1 MAKRAGAYKSDK
13 RKKELTRQKKQEEKR
28 QKRFGKSGAEISAEN
43 QPLSEVSASDVK
55 AVAGSIVKVHYTGR
69 LDDGSVFDSSRER
82 GPLEFTVGAGQMIQG
97 FDKAVNGMSV
107 GESKTVRI
115 PSDEAYG
122 PYKEDLI
129 FEMPKAH
136 FPEDTKEG
144 VAFTLKHPDGSVLEA
159 VVTELTEDTVKL
171 NANHSLAGKDL
182 IFDIELLE
190 ADF

>member
-1 MAKRAGAYKSDK
+1 M
-13 RKKELTRQKKQEEKR
+13 RQKKQEEKR
-28 QKRFGKSGAEISAEN
+28 QKRFGKPGAEVPAGTQPQAEG
-43 QPLSEVSASDVK
+43 VSSDVK
-55 AVAGSIVKVHYTGR
+55 AVAGSVVKVHYTGR

-97 FDKAVNGMSV
+97 FDRAVSGMSV

-136 FPEDTKEG
+136 FPEGTKEG
-144 VAFTLKHPDGSVLEA
+144 FAFTLKHPDGSSLEA
-159 VVTELTEDTVKL
+159 VVTDIAGDTVTL

-182 IFDIELLE
+182 IFDIELVE
-190 ADF
+190 VEID

>member
-1 MAKRAGAYKSDK
+1 MSAESQPQSAGAD
-13 RKKELTRQKKQEEKR
+13 
-28 QKRFGKSGAEISAEN
+28 
-43 QPLSEVSASDVK
+43 SEVKAS
-55 AVAGSIVKVHYTGR
+55 AGSIVKVHYTGR

-82 GPLEFTVGAGQMIQG
+82 EPLEFTVGAGQMIQG

-122 PYKEDLI
+122 PYKKDLM
-129 FEMPKAH
+129 FELPKAH
-136 FPEDTKEG
+136 FPEDTKKG
-144 VAFTLKHPDGSVLEA
+144 AAFKLKHPNGNSLDA
-159 VVTELTEDTVKL
+159 VVTDITADTVTL

-190 ADF
+190 AE